1 MEKKENKTRLRLV
14 KTDEPIANEAVVVN
28 DKLDQPPR
36 SKFALQMNSFAD
48 ELDRMIESILR
59 S

>member
-28 DKLDQPPR
+28 DKLDQQPH

>member
-14 KTDEPIANEAVVVN
+14 TTDETIVDAKSKAEAEKNVQ
-28 DKLDQPPR
+28 LH
-36 SKFALQMNSFAD
+36 SKFAQQMNNFSD

>member
-14 KTDEPIANEAVVVN
+14 KTEETIADEKTRTDLQQNIQLHG
-28 DKLDQPPR
+28 KLAQ
-36 SKFALQMNSFAD
+36 QMNSFAD

>member
-14 KTDEPIANEAVVVN
+14 KTDENLANETTQSDLQQNAQ
-28 DKLDQPPR
+28 LH
-36 SKFALQMNSFAD
+36 SKFAQQMNSFAD
-48 ELDRMIESILR
+48 ELDRMIVSILR

>member
-14 KTDEPIANEAVVVN
+14 KTDEPMAEETAAGKV
-28 DKLDQPPR
+28 KHEQPPR
-36 SKFALQMNSFAD
+36 STFALQMNSFAD

>member
-1 MEKKENKTRLRLV
+1 MEKKEMKTRLRLV
-14 KTDEPIANEAVVVN
+14 TTDETSADTNTVEPQANAQ
-28 DKLDQPPR
+28 LH
-36 SKFALQMNSFAD
+36 SKFATQMNNFAD